1 MELKVLLKLS
11 DNILDL
17 LNLKKDCLYKTV
29 FFFTF
34 TFLFKMAN
42 KQNTIFGIH
51 PIEEAINSE
60 VVIDKLF
67 IQKDSTNPKIEEIIK
82 ILESSDVT
90 INFVPSE
97 KLNRLTHGNHQGIIA
112 ITSPIPFYPLEEI
125 VEKILSE
132 KEKPLFVILDQ
143 ISDVRNF
150 GAIIRTA
157 ECTGVD
163 AIIIQKKG
171 GAPVTGD
178 TVKTSAG
185 AIFKIPICKV
195 DHIKDAIFYLKAS
208 NITTVAATEKTTES
222 IYDLDLNTPL
232 AIIMGSEGKGV
243 SKSVLNIVDSKAS
256 LPLIGEVNSLNVSVA
271 CGAFLYETIRQRGL

>member
-1 MELKVLLKLS
+1 METKNTQIYGLRSVIEAIDSQETLSKVYLQRGLTGASSYELIKK
-11 DNILDL
+11 
-17 LNLKKDCLYKTV
+17 LKKKS
-29 FFFTF
+29 
-34 TFLFKMAN
+34 
-42 KQNTIFGIH
+42 
-51 PIEEAINSE
+51 IEISY
-60 VVIDKLF
+60 
-67 IQKDSTNPKIEEIIK
+67 
-82 ILESSDVT
+82 
-90 INFVPSE
+90 VPVE

-112 ITSPIPFYPLEEI
+112 ITSPIPFYGLEEI

-132 KEKPLFVILDQ
+132 KEKPLFIILDQ

-208 NITTVAATEKTTES
+208 NINTVSATEKTDKS
-222 IYDLDLNTPL
+222 VYDLDLNQPL

-243 SKSVLNIVDSKAS
+243 SKSVLNIVDHKAS
-256 LPLIGEVNSLNVSVA
+256 LPLLGDVNSLNVSVA
-271 CGAFLYETIRQRGL
+271 CGAFLYETVRQRSL